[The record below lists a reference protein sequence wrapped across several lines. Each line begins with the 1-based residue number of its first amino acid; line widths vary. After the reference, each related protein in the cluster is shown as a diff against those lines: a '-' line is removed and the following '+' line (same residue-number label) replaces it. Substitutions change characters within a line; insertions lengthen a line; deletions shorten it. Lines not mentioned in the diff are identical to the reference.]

1 MKTESAMDRA
11 RRELIRALDT
21 TRADLDRI
29 EIWTA
34 AMNAFSRPIPDYEP
48 VFLNMR
54 QLALTA
60 HEI

>member
-1 MKTESAMDRA
+1 MKTESAIDRA
-11 RRELIRALDT
+11 RRELMRALDT

-34 AMNAFSRPIPDYEP
+34 AMSAFSRPVPDYEP
-48 VFLNMR
+48 AFRHLRHLN
-54 QLALTA
+54 LNA